1 MLTVRPR
8 GTNDILPG
16 EAERWQF
23 VERTVQALCTAWHYR
38 EIRTPVFEHTELFLR
53 GVGEVTD
60 IVEKEMYTFEDKG
73 QRSLTLRPE
82 GTAPA
87 ARAYLENKLYAE
99 PQPIKLYYI
108 GVMFRYDRPQAGR
121 FRQFHQF
128 GVEVFGA
135 KEPEADAEVIALAME
150 FYRIL
155 GISGLELHINTVGC
169 PECRHAIRQSLKEYL
184 TPRKGLLCP
193 ACRSRAERN
202 PLRVLDCKE
211 TACADLVGDAPT
223 PLDNAC
229 DECRRHFEGV
239 LRYLDVAGLPYIINP
254 RLVRGLDYYTRTAF
268 EILASGVGA
277 QSAVGGGGRYD
288 GLVEVCGGPPTPGV
302 GFALGLER
310 TLLLLKEQRPEA
322 GAASRLEVF
331 VATAGETKETAM
343 QILFRLR
350 RLGIVSDADL
360 TGRSLK
366 AQMKYAGKLKARVV
380 VIVGDEELARGA
392 VTVRRMDTGQQEEV
406 PLDDLAEVLKALLK

>member
-1 MLTVRPR
+1 MLTARPR

-16 EAERWQF
+16 EVERWQL
-23 VERTVQALCTAWHYR
+23 VERTAQALCSVWNYR
-38 EIRTPVFEHTELFLR
+38 EIRTPIFEHTELFLR

-73 QRSLTLRPE
+73 KRSLTLRPE

-87 ARAYLENKLYAE
+87 ARAYLENRLYAE

-108 GVMFRYDRPQAGR
+108 GPMFRHDRPQAGR

-150 FYRIL
+150 FYRVLDIHH
-155 GISGLELHINTVGC
+155 LELHINTVGC
-169 PECRHAIRQSLKEYL
+169 PECRQVIRRSLKEYL
-184 TPRKGLLCP
+184 TPRKDLLCP
-193 ACRSRAERN
+193 ACRSRVERN

-211 TACADLVGDAPT
+211 TACAALVGHAPT
-223 PLDNAC
+223 PLADAC

-239 LRYLDVAGLPYIINP
+239 LRYLDVTGLPYIINP

-268 EILASGVGA
+268 EIIVPGVGA

-310 TLLLLKEQRPEA
+310 TLLLLKEQHPEVGTSPRPD
-322 GAASRLEVF
+322 VF
-331 VATAGETKETAM
+331 VATAGGTKETAM

-350 RLGIVSDADL
+350 KLGIVSDGDL

-366 AQMKYAGKLKARVV
+366 AQMKYAGKLKARIV

-392 VTVRRMDTGQQEEV
+392 VTVRKMDTGQQEEV
-406 PLDDLAEVLKALLK
+406 LVDDLTEVLRESLK